1 MFYVFSACKG
11 TKLFWYIIPFLYL
24 IVEIL
29 FPKALNLDKYSPMVW
44 KMGK

>member
-1 MFYVFSACKG
+1 MFFLLAKIQNF
-11 TKLFWYIIPFLYL
+11 FWCIIPFLYH